1 MSLLSHLFW
10 FSEFRWCWHRERIR
24 VDKQTAIAGAMA
36 DDTMEKMKTEMAERL
51 RQFNERIDAAI
62 DQ

>member
-1 MSLLSHLFW
+1 
-10 FSEFRWCWHRERIR
+10 
-24 VDKQTAIAGAMA
+24 MA
-36 DDTMEKMKTEMAERL
+36 DNTRDNMKTEMAERL

>member
-1 MSLLSHLFW
+1 
-10 FSEFRWCWHRERIR
+10 
-24 VDKQTAIAGAMA
+24 MA
-36 DDTMEKMKTEMAERL
+36 DNTREKMKTERAERL

>member
-1 MSLLSHLFW
+1 
-10 FSEFRWCWHRERIR
+10 
-24 VDKQTAIAGAMA
+24 MA
-36 DDTMEKMKTEMAERL
+36 DNTREQMKMEMAERL